1 MIPELK
7 THYDHAKSE
16 MDDAINFLK
25 REFSHVRAGKA
36 TPSLLDGI
44 KVNYYGSQTPLNQ
57 LANVSAPEARMLMV
71 QPYDKGSMQDIEKAI
86 MSSGLGLNPNN
97 DGSVIRIPLPMLT
110 EERRQ
115 ELVKHSRDVAEKAR
129 ISIRNYRREANEN
142 IKKTVDEEN
151 LSEDHKYAAEEEI
164 QNLTN
169 ESIKKVDELL
179 EKKEKEILTV

>member
-1 MIPELK
+1 
-7 THYDHAKSE
+7 
-16 MDDAINFLK
+16 MDDAIDFLK

-71 QPYDKGSMQDIEKAI
+71 QPYDKGSMQEIEKAI
-86 MSSGLGLNPNN
+86 MSSGLGLNPSN

-142 IKKTVDEEN
+142 IRKTVEEEK
-151 LSEDHKYAAEEEI
+151 LSEDHKFATEEEI
-164 QNLTN
+164 QTLTN
-169 ESIKKVDELL
+169 ESIKKVDQLL
-179 EKKEKEILTV
+179 EKKETEITTV

>member
-7 THYDHAKSE
+7 AHYDHAKKE
-16 MDDAINFLK
+16 MDDAIDYLK

-36 TPSLLDGI
+36 TTSLLDGV

-57 LANVSAPEARMLMV
+57 LASVSAPEARLLMV
-71 QPYDKGSMQDIEKAI
+71 QPYDKGSMQEIEKAI

-129 ISIRNYRREANEN
+129 ISIRNYRREANESIN
-142 IKKTVDEEN
+142 VMAAAIYNKMTVKEFKRMMMTYPSFGMDMKKMMKN
-151 LSEDHKYAAEEEI
+151 
-164 QNLTN
+164 
-169 ESIKKVDELL
+169 
-179 EKKEKEILTV
+179 KE